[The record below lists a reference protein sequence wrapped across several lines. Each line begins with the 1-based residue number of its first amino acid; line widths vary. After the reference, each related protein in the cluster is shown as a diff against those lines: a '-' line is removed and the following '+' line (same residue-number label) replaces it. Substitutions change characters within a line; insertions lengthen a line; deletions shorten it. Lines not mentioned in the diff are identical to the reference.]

1 MVLKVLIIKLTS
13 MGDLMHALPALT
25 EASSHIE
32 NISFDWVVDTSFA
45 SVPSWH
51 PLVNKIITTDHRNW
65 KKHLFSKDSRKSLK
79 EVINQIN
86 ERDYDLVVD
95 MQNNLKS
102 AFISYLCKHDVVG
115 MDSKSTREYPAH
127 LAYKEKINVNKKLH
141 AINRQKK
148 LLGDALGYNYK
159 QGKVDYGASFKSF
172 IKPRIKLPD
181 KYCVLV
187 QNASW
192 VTKQWSIGNW
202 QNLIRYLENKGIDM
216 LLPSGNLDELERAKE
231 ICSVSKKA
239 QAIDLMPLNEIAY
252 IVKNANFCICS
263 DTGLAHL
270 SALTETPSITL
281 YGPTKTSLIG
291 TTGINQN
298 HLIGGK
304 EEINQI
310 LVSDVINVL
319 DKYFI

>member
-1 MVLKVLIIKLTS
+1 

-25 EASSHIE
+25 EAKSHIE
-32 NISFDWVVDTSFA
+32 DISFDWVVDTNFA

-65 KKHLFSKDSRKSLK
+65 KKHLFSKDSRKSLR

-86 ERDYDLVVD
+86 ESDYDVVVD

-115 MDSKSTREYPAH
+115 MDSRSVREYPAH
-127 LAYKEKINVNKKLH
+127 LAYSKKINVDKKLH
-141 AINRQKK
+141 AIERQKK
-148 LLGDALGYNYK
+148 LLGEALGYDYK
-159 QGKVDYGASFKSF
+159 RKFIDYGASFKNF
-172 IKPRIKLPD
+172 IEPNIKLPN
-181 KYCVLV
+181 KYIVLV

-192 VTKQWSIGNW
+192 VTKQWSIENW
-202 QNLIRYLENKGIDM
+202 QYLIQFLENKNIDM
-216 LLPSGNLDELERAKE
+216 LFPSGNLKELERAKE
-231 ICSVSKKA
+231 ICSVSEKA
-239 QAIDLMPLNEIAY
+239 QAIDLMSLNEIAY
-252 IVKNANFCICS
+252 IIKNADFCICS

-270 SALTETPSITL
+270 SALTGTPSITL

-298 HLIGGK
+298 HLVGNN
-304 EEINQI
+304 ENINQI
-310 LVSDVINVL
+310 LVSEVIKEL
-319 DKYFI
+319 DKHYV

>member
-1 MVLKVLIIKLTS
+1 

-25 EASSHIE
+25 EANSHVE
-32 NISFDWVVDTSFA
+32 DISFDWVVDTNFA

-51 PLVNKIITTDHRNW
+51 PLVNKIIMTDHRNW
-65 KKHLFSKDSRKSLK
+65 KKHLFSKDSRKSLR

-86 ERDYDLVVD
+86 ESDYDVVVD

-115 MDSKSTREYPAH
+115 MDSTSVREYPAH
-127 LAYKEKINVNKKLH
+127 LAYSKKINVDKKLH
-141 AINRQKK
+141 AIERQKK
-148 LLGDALGYNYK
+148 LLGEALGYDYK
-159 QGKVDYGASFKSF
+159 RKSIDYGASFKNF
-172 IKPRIKLPD
+172 IEPNIKLPNN
-181 KYCVLV
+181 YIVLV

-192 VTKQWSIGNW
+192 VTKQWSIENW
-202 QNLIRYLENKGIDM
+202 QHLIQYLENKGIDM
-216 LLPSGNLDELERAKE
+216 LLPSGNLKELERAKE
-231 ICSVSKKA
+231 ICSISEKA
-239 QAIDLMPLNEIAY
+239 NALDLMSLNEIAF
-252 IVKNANFCICS
+252 IVKNADFCICS

-270 SALTETPSITL
+270 SALTRTPSITL

-298 HLIGGK
+298 HLIGNK

-310 LVSDVINVL
+310 LVSDVINEL

>member
-1 MVLKVLIIKLTS
+1 

-79 EVINQIN
+79 EAINQIN

-102 AFISYLCKHDVVG
+102 AFISYLCRHDVIG
-115 MDSKSTREYPAH
+115 MDSKSAREYPAH
-127 LAYKEKINVNKKLH
+127 LVYCKKINVNKKLH
-141 AINRQKK
+141 AIERQKK

-159 QGKVDYGASFKSF
+159 KGKVDYGVSFKSF
-172 IKPRIKLPD
+172 IKPSIKIPD
-181 KYCVLV
+181 VYCVLV

-192 VTKQWSIGNW
+192 ITKQWSIENW
-202 QNLIRYLENKGIDM
+202 QNLIRHLEDKGIDM
-216 LLPSGNLDELERAKE
+216 LLPSGNLNELERAKE

-239 QAIDLMPLNEIAY
+239 QAIDLMSLNEIAY

-270 SALTETPSITL
+270 SALTETPCITL

-298 HLIGGK
+298 HLIGDK
-304 EEINQI
+304 EDINQI
-310 LVSDVINVL
+310 LVSDVINEL

>member
-1 MVLKVLIIKLTS
+1 
-13 MGDLMHALPALT
+13 MGDLIHALPALT
-25 EASSHIE
+25 EANSYLKD
-32 NISFDWVVDTSFA
+32 ISFDWVVDKNFA

>member
-1 MVLKVLIIKLTS
+1 

-102 AFISYLCKHDVVG
+102 AFISYLSKHDVVG
-115 MDSKSTREYPAH
+115 MDSKSAREYPAH
-127 LAYKEKINVNKKLH
+127 FAYTKKINVDKKLH
-141 AINRQKK
+141 AIERQKK
-148 LLGDALGYNYK
+148 LLGDALGYSYK

-202 QNLIRYLENKGIDM
+202 QNLIQYLENKGIDM

-298 HLIGGK
+298 HLIGDK

>member
-1 MVLKVLIIKLTS
+1 

-25 EASSHIE
+25 EANSHVEDIT
-32 NISFDWVVDTSFA
+32 FDWVVDTNFA

-65 KKHLFSKDSRKSLK
+65 KKHLFSKDSRKSLR

-86 ERDYDLVVD
+86 ESDYDLVVD

-115 MDSKSTREYPAH
+115 MDSRSAREYPAH
-127 LAYKEKINVNKKLH
+127 LAYSKKINVDKKLH
-141 AINRQKK
+141 AIERQKK
-148 LLGDALGYNYK
+148 LLGDALGYDYK
-159 QGKVDYGASFKSF
+159 RKHIDYGASFKNF
-172 IKPRIKLPD
+172 VEPDIKLPN
-181 KYCVLV
+181 KYIILV

-192 VTKQWSIGNW
+192 VTKQWSIENW
-202 QNLIRYLENKGIDM
+202 QQLIQYLENKSIDI
-216 LLPSGNLDELERAKE
+216 LLPSGNLKELERAKE
-231 ICSVSKKA
+231 ICSVSEKA
-239 QAIDLMPLNEIAY
+239 HAIDLMPLNEIAY
-252 IVKNANFCICS
+252 VIKNADFCICS

-270 SALTETPSITL
+270 SALTGTPSITL

-298 HLIGGK
+298 HLIGEK
-304 EEINQI
+304 ENINQI
-310 LVSDVINVL
+310 LVSDVIKEL
-319 DKYFI
+319 DKHYV

>member
-1 MVLKVLIIKLTS
+1 
-13 MGDLMHALPALT
+13 MGDLIHALPALT
-25 EASSHIE
+25 EANNHIE
-32 NISFDWVVDTSFA
+32 NINFDWVVDTNFA

-51 PLVNKIITTDHRNW
+51 PLVSKIITTDHRNW
-65 KKHLFSKDSRKSLK
+65 KKHLFSKDSRKSLT

-102 AFISYLCKHDVVG
+102 AFISYLSKHDVVG
-115 MDSKSTREYPAH
+115 MDSKSAREYPAH
-127 LAYKEKINVNKKLH
+127 FAYTKKINVDKKLH
-141 AINRQKK
+141 AIERQKK
-148 LLGDALGYNYK
+148 LLGDALGYNSK
-159 QGKVDYGASFKSF
+159 QGKVDYGALFKNF
-172 IKPRIKLPD
+172 IKPSIKLPVN
-181 KYCVLV
+181 YCVLV

-192 VTKQWSIGNW
+192 VTKQWSIENW
-202 QNLIRYLENKGIDM
+202 QNLIQYLEDKGIDM

-239 QAIDLMPLNEIAY
+239 QALDLMSLNEIAY
-252 IVKNANFCICS
+252 IIKNADFCICS

-291 TTGINQN
+291 TTGINQS
-298 HLIGGK
+298 HLIGDK

-310 LVSDVINVL
+310 LVSDVINEL